1 MPAVKIITDSTAYIP
16 QSYVDQ
22 YGLEVVPLTVNWDG
36 KSYLDGVDIKA
47 AEFYT
52 RLKDATTLPTTNAIS
67 IHQFEELFKK
77 LTDAGNS
84 VLVLPISSG
93 ISASHNNAIT
103 ALEHFKDKSVAVLD
117 TRLVSMALTF
127 MVLAAARKAESG
139 ASLEEVKAEAIKA
152 YDHIGVYFT
161 VDDLKYLHKGGRIG
175 GAKRLLG
182 SALKI
187 KPILEIRNGKIEA
200 AGSAVTRK
208 KALERIVNL
217 VEDGIAGRSPV
228 RISVFHALDLETA
241 QQLEAICKERFSP
254 VEMISSEVSP
264 VVGSHVGPGTVSIA
278 YMAGM

>member
-1 MPAVKIITDSTAYIP
+1 MDGVKIITDSTAYIP

-22 YGLEVVPLTVNWDG
+22 YGLEVVPLTVNWEE
-36 KSYLDGVDIKA
+36 KSYLDGVDIRA
-47 AEFYT
+47 DEFYT
-52 RLKDATTLPTTNAIS
+52 RLKDAVTLPTTNAIS
-67 IHQFEELFKK
+67 VHQFEELYKK
-77 LTDAGNS
+77 LTDEGHS

-93 ISASHNNAIT
+93 ISASYNNAIT
-103 ALEHFKDKSVAVLD
+103 ALEHFKDKPVAVLD

-127 MVLAAARKAESG
+127 MVLAAARKAETG
-139 ASLEEVKAEAIKA
+139 ASLEEVKAEAVRA

-208 KALERIVNL
+208 KALERIVSL

-228 RISVFHALDLETA
+228 RISVFHALDLDTA
-241 QQLEAICKERFSP
+241 QYLEEVCRERFSP
-254 VEMISSEVSP
+254 VEMIPSEVSP

>member
-1 MPAVKIITDSTAYIP
+1 MDGVKIITDSTAYIP

-22 YGLEVVPLTVNWDG
+22 YGLEVVPLTVNWEE
-36 KSYLDGVDIKA
+36 KSYLDGVDIRA
-47 AEFYT
+47 DEFYT
-52 RLKDATTLPTTNAIS
+52 RLKDAVTLPTTNAIS
-67 IHQFEELFKK
+67 VHQFEELYKK
-77 LTDAGNS
+77 LTDEGYS

-93 ISASHNNAIT
+93 ISASYNNAIT
-103 ALEHFKDKSVAVLD
+103 ALEHFKDKPVAVLD

-127 MVLAAARKAESG
+127 MVLAAARKAETG
-139 ASLEEVKAEAIKA
+139 ASLEEVKAEAVRA

-208 KALERIVNL
+208 KALERIVSL

-228 RISVFHALDLETA
+228 RISVFHALDLDTA
-241 QQLEAICKERFSP
+241 QYLEEVCRERFSP
-254 VEMISSEVSP
+254 VEMIPSEVSP